1 MAEFGVILNPC
12 RASLAAADWISFSNS
27 TKAISWR
34 PGTRRTSLKPG
45 NCNSNCISCW
55 GWLFLYFQ
63 HNQGG
68 ASKTGAPAGAGAGT
82 GTPIAL
88 EGGTLAGTTPSVAF
102 FFFFLAS
109 SGPAPM
115 RFGLSWK
122 VPFSLAIT
130 SESDLE
136 RRRRLLLNGVWI
148 RAGQLRKALPYK
160 HHNP

>member
-1 MAEFGVILNPC
+1 MKSICNII
-12 RASLAAADWISFSNS
+12 SLVSSGKFVKNKI
-27 TKAISWR
+27 
-34 PGTRRTSLKPG
+34 
-45 NCNSNCISCW
+45 
-55 GWLFLYFQ
+55 WL
-63 HNQGG
+63 GG
-68 ASKTGAPAGAGAGT
+68 PSKTGEPAGAGAGT

-136 RRRRLLLNGVWI
+136 RRRRLLLNGV
-148 RAGQLRKALPYK
+148 
-160 HHNP
+160 